1 MKNFFRYLF
10 SPGPDRQK
18 DDNHVDSFHEQQAQE
33 EDVQFIDHG
42 IQTIALEHITGSV
55 GKYADFDS
63 RFRPKKHVSTERFSE
78 IKQAMR
84 QGDAIPPVRL
94 YQIRD
99 QYYVLDGNHRVAA
112 AKELGW
118 TEIKAKVVELL
129 SARNTMENLL
139 YLEKRQFLEKT
150 GLPREIDLTEV
161 GKYNYLEQQI
171 QKHQRYLTSQ
181 SGKACDFLRA
191 ARDWYHTIYLPMT
204 TIIRNGDLLKYFPG
218 RTLADLYTYIAYHH
232 WDSGTNR
239 RYGIG
244 IDRLIPKTM
253 AGFRSAMLEKQTPE
267 YPEMK
272 RTITAFILID
282 TDATTETSLSDRLFA
297 LDEVREVHTIHG
309 SVDLL
314 VKVVLQRD
322 FLTSDA
328 ETIAEFLDQQI
339 RKIQGIKRTQTMI
352 PGRSLVKDGFVC

>member
-1 MKNFFRYLF
+1 
-10 SPGPDRQK
+10 
-18 DDNHVDSFHEQQAQE
+18 
-33 EDVQFIDHG
+33 
-42 IQTIALEHITGSV
+42 
-55 GKYADFDS
+55 
-63 RFRPKKHVSTERFSE
+63 
-78 IKQAMR
+78 MR
-84 QGDAIPPVRL
+84 QGRPIPPVKL

-129 SARNTMENLL
+129 SGRNTMENLL
-139 YLEKRQFLEKT
+139 YLEKKRFLEKT

-161 GKYNYLEQQI
+161 GKYKYLEQQI

-181 SGKACDFLRA
+181 SGKDCEFIRA
-191 ARDWYHTIYLPMT
+191 AKDWYHTIYLPMT
-204 TIIRNGDLLKYFPG
+204 TIIQNGDLLKYFPS
-218 RTLADLYTYIAYHH
+218 RTLADLYAYISFHH
-232 WDSGTNR
+232 WDSSTNR

-244 IDRLIPKTM
+244 IDRLIPKSM

-282 TDATTETSLSDRLFA
+282 TDATSESSLSDRLFS
-297 LDEVREVHTIHG
+297 LEEVREVHTIHG

-328 ETIAEFLDQQI
+328 ETIAEFLDQKI
-339 RKIQGIKRTQTMI
+339 RKIEGIKRTQTMI
-352 PGRSLVKDGFVC
+352 PGRSLVKEGFA

>member
-1 MKNFFRYLF
+1 MKNFFKYLF
-10 SPGPDRQK
+10 SPGTPRQK
-18 DDNHVDSFHEQQAQE
+18 NVNHIDSFHEQQVQE
-33 EDVQFIDHG
+33 EDVQFMDHG
-42 IQTIALEHITGSV
+42 IQTIALERITGSV

-63 RFRPKKHVSTERFSE
+63 RFRPKKHMSTQRFAE

-84 QGDAIPPVRL
+84 QGSPIPPVKL

-139 YLEKRQFLEKT
+139 YLEKKRFLEKT

-161 GKYNYLEQQI
+161 GKYKYLEQQI
-171 QKHQRYLTSQ
+171 RKHQDYLTSQ
-181 SGKACDFLRA
+181 SGKDCDFIRA
-191 ARDWYHTIYLPMT
+191 AKDWYHTIYLPMT
-204 TIIRNGDLLKYFPG
+204 TIIGNGDLLKYFPG

-232 WDSGTNR
+232 WDSSTNR

-244 IDRLIPKTM
+244 IDRLIPKSM
-253 AGFRSAMLEKQTPE
+253 ADFRSAMLEKQTPE
-267 YPEMK
+267 YPEMQ

-282 TDATTETSLSDRLFA
+282 TDATAESSLSDRLFA
-297 LDEVREVHTIHG
+297 IDEVREVHAVHG
-309 SVDLL
+309 SIDLL

-328 ETIAEFLDQQI
+328 ETIAEFLDQKI
-339 RKIQGIKRTQTMI
+339 RKIEGIKRTQTMI
-352 PGRSLVKDGFVC
+352 PGRSLVKEGFAY

>member
-1 MKNFFRYLF
+1 MKNFFKYLF
-10 SPGPDRQK
+10 SADAARQ
-18 DDNHVDSFHEQQAQE
+18 DTRNHVDSFHEQQAQE
-33 EDVQFIDHG
+33 EDVTFVDHG
-42 IQTIALEHITGSV
+42 IQTISLENIIGSV
-55 GKYADFDS
+55 GKYGDFDS
-63 RFRPKKHVSTERFSE
+63 RFRPKKHMSAQRFTE

-84 QGDAIPPVRL
+84 QGRAIPPVNL
-94 YQIRD
+94 YQIRN

-118 TEIKAKVVELL
+118 TEIKAKVVEIV
-129 SARNTMENLL
+129 SARNTLENLL
-139 YLEKRQFLEKT
+139 YLEKTKFLEKT
-150 GLPREIDLTEV
+150 ELPREIDLTEV
-161 GKYNYLEQQI
+161 GKYKYLEQQI
-171 QKHQRYLTSQ
+171 RKHQDYLTSQ
-181 SGKACDFLRA
+181 SGKSCDFIRA

-204 TIIRNGDLLKYFPG
+204 SIIQNGDLLKYFPG

-232 WDSGTNR
+232 WDSSTNR

-244 IDRLIPKTM
+244 IDRLIPKSM
-253 AGFRSAMLEKQTPE
+253 AGFRTAMLEKQTPE

-282 TDATTETSLSDRLFA
+282 TDAMTETTLSDRLFA
-297 LDEVREVHTIHG
+297 LDEVREVHTVHG
-309 SVDLL
+309 SIDLL

-339 RKIQGIKRTQTMI
+339 RKIEGIKRTQTMI
-352 PGRSLVKDGFVC
+352 PGRSLVKDGFVG